1 MFYDIRRP
9 LHFMLLVFL
18 LLVALGSSSASHAQ
32 TTIDPHMAK
41 AFVEAAIVVSLVN
54 GTWEP
59 RINRAKSEVEA
70 QRLREQAAS
79 AIRQAI
85 REVDGMTVHRYRA
98 MYYEAKRNPELAAY
112 LTDLLEQEVAGR

>member
-1 MFYDIRRP
+1 MPRDIRRP
-9 LHFMLLVFL
+9 LHVTLLVVLF
-18 LLVALGSSSASHAQ
+18 LVALGSSGHTQS
-32 TTIDPHMAK
+32 TVDPDQAK
-41 AFVEAAIVVSLVN
+41 AFVRAAIVVSLVN

-85 REVDGMTVHRYRA
+85 REVDGMTVGRYRA
-98 MYYEAKRNPELAAY
+98 MYYEARRNPELAAF
-112 LTDLLEQEVAGR
+112 LTDLLEQEVAER